1 MEPEGGPLSDGGE
14 LCGLEVGESEGGER
28 LVLLGKVGQTRDD
41 DRELV
46 EDESESVSEEDQVGV
61 AKAQMS
67 G

>member
-1 MEPEGGPLSDGGE
+1 M
-14 LCGLEVGESEGGER
+14 GESEGGEG